1 MVQVDGEDIICQGFL
16 RTGEKIVFTN
26 KRLQILE
33 VQQVQSFE
41 EVGRPKYTHI
51 SEFPIENVENVYS
64 EVSSISGIAEMVVK
78 LDDGKKLRCSFGI
91 LIDNVLF
98 LGRSMI
104 SIPNYNAVVDRHIKK
119 INTILERKRRK
130 V

>member
-1 MVQVDGEDIICQGFL
+1 MVQVDGEDIICHGFL

-26 KRLQILE
+26 KHLQILE

-41 EVGRPKYTHI
+41 EAGRPKYTRI
-51 SEFPIENVENVYS
+51 SELPIENIENVYS
-64 EVSSISGIAEMVVK
+64 EVSNISGIAEMVVK
-78 LDDGKKLRCSFGI
+78 LDDGKELRCSFGI

-98 LGRSMI
+98 LGRSII
-104 SIPNYNAVVDRHIKK
+104 SIPNYNAVVDGHIIE

-130 V
+130 A